1 MHSFRLGYDWTRQDL
16 DESVIEKVSSGGV
29 TTPVEYDANRIY
41 ERRSLA
47 VGPSWRYYRENGMEL
62 GAGFVVTNNRDR
74 STLMYP
80 FLDNDES
87 TVADFEADAV
97 LPLGRFQLRAGVL
110 FGCKIGEHSHVIDND
125 NEGLGVTTFPFRL
138 QEWWDRE
145 QELSDATRLGGSLA
159 LRYGFSLAGV
169 EGLFLEASCAFVHA
183 FDIKLLPGAN
193 RQETL
198 LTLGYDF

>member
-1 MHSFRLGYDWTRQDL
+1 
-16 DESVIEKVSSGGV
+16 
-29 TTPVEYDANRIY
+29 
-41 ERRSLA
+41 
-47 VGPSWRYYRENGMEL
+47 
-62 GAGFVVTNNRDR
+62 
-74 STLMYP
+74 MYP

-87 TVADFEADAV
+87 TVADFKADAV

-169 EGLFLEASCAFVHA
+169 EGLFLEASCAFVHG
-183 FDIKLLPGAN
+183 FNIQLLPGAN
-193 RQETL
+193 RQESL
-198 LTLGYDF
+198 LTLGYEF